1 MLQTQYNVTIILIK
15 IITFSNYIFMCII
28 N

>member
-1 MLQTQYNVTIILIK
+1 MLQTQYNVTIISIK
-15 IITFSNYIFMCII
+15 IIIFSNYIFMCII